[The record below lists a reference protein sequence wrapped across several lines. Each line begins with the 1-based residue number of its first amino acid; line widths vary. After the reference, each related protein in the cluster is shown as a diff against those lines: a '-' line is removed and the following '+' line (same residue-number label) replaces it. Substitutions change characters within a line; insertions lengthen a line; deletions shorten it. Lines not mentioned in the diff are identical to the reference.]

1 MRYWRTLSIICNLRR
16 LSGRNSRTR
25 WSSPMSI
32 GRLHASAFP
41 AWRSKGIFMSKLE
54 KKVWVFVEYRKQNKQ
69 KTWFCFLYS
78 TNLCNRNS
86 LVQGGLAQSIEKIIE
101 MRSICILCV
110 LAMRWPWVIY
120 GWIVWEQGLSWHQA
134 SASATILAFKG
145 IVTMID
151 NLCWLD

>member
-101 MRSICILCV
+101 NAVYLHLVRLGYEVTVGYLWMNCMRTRIIMASSICIC
-110 LAMRWPWVIY
+110 
-120 GWIVWEQGLSWHQA
+120 
-134 SASATILAFKG
+134 
-145 IVTMID
+145 D
-151 NLCWLD
+151 NSSFQRNCDNDR